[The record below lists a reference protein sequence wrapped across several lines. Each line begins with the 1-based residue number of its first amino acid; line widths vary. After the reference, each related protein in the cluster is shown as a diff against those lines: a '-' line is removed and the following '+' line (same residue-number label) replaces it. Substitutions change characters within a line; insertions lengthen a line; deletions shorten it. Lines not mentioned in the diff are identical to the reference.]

1 MGRTPWSVVKQNEGV
16 GGMSPHN
23 GVRCS
28 SSAAGSQPGTVCSSN
43 KTKNATATPSAAT
56 SRSSPSDLTVRT
68 SLRSG
73 ALHGAGITSP
83 TRTSDAGGLAAE
95 RAVRPPK
102 GRIWPPAPA
111 RLVPVAGSF
120 RDARFRRPAVT
131 VLGALI
137 YALTPHA
144 RPCNDS
150 QTVVPLQVGSSLLL
164 NNSQLG
170 LTNGGR
176 QEVGCSRW
184 FVYLRLGRAYSGT
197 GLTPRTVMSLLSF
210 FLGIVYEERGN
221 RTRNETKKDTTGTT
235 GRQTDRASR
244 RTLPFDY
251 YSPFCTINF

>member
-1 MGRTPWSVVKQNEGV
+1 MKQNEGV

-95 RAVRPPK
+95 RAARPPK
-102 GRIWPPAPA
+102 GRIWPRA

-120 RDARFRRPAVT
+120 RMHGFVGLQL
-131 VLGALI
+131 LGAHK
-137 YALTPHA
+137 YGLTPHA

-150 QTVVPLQVGSSLLL
+150 HTVVRLQVGSSLLL
-164 NNSQLG
+164 NNSQL
-170 LTNGGR
+170 R
-176 QEVGCSRW
+176 IDERW
-184 FVYLRLGRAYSGT
+184 PA
-197 GLTPRTVMSLLSF
+197 
-210 FLGIVYEERGN
+210 
-221 RTRNETKKDTTGTT
+221 KKGF
-235 GRQTDRASR
+235 
-244 RTLPFDY
+244 PH
-251 YSPFCTINF
+251 